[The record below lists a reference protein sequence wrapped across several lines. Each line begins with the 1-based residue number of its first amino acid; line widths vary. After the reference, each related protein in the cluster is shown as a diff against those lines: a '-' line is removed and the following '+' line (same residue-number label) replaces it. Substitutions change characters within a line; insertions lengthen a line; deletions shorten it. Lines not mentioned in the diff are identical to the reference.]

1 MSNAPK
7 PADDESR
14 PGRGPTPVP
23 PRGAKGNKGKGGA
36 AANRPQANRN
46 PRGRQARQAAQR
58 RNRMYGLVAILAV
71 VVIVA
76 VVVIIGVSSGGSG
89 APRRPAAAAS
99 VTQMQGVKVAT
110 LVDATSKVQDLN
122 YASTAAG
129 GPLTSNGKPEVL
141 YIGAEFCPVCAAER
155 WPMTI
160 ALMKF
165 GTFTGLKETHS
176 AKADGDTGTWSYYG
190 ATYSSPYLSL
200 VAQELYT
207 NQRSGNYYKPLEKIS
222 SANQAVWTANEG
234 SNLSFPFIDFGGK
247 EVLTTAQYNPQT
259 IYYHPFSYTLAAVG
273 SNDNTVGAH
282 IDASAAVFTKY
293 LCGLTNNQPGD
304 VCSAVANVPAPVNKP
319 SSGGQSSSAG
329 G

>member
-1 MSNAPK
+1 MSNVSK
-7 PADDESR
+7 PADQSTS
-14 PGRGPTPVP
+14 GRGSTPVP
-23 PRGAKGNKGKGGA
+23 PRAGKGKGGTA
-36 AANRPQANRN
+36 AGRPQPNRN
-46 PRGRQARQAAQR
+46 RGRQARQAAQR
-58 RNRMYGLVAILAV
+58 RNRMYGLVAVLVV

-76 VVVIIGVSSGGSG
+76 VVVIIGVSSGGSS
-89 APRRPAAAAS
+89 APRKPASPAA
-99 VTQMQGVKVAT
+99 VTQMENVSTAT
-110 LVDATSKVQDLN
+110 LADAASKVQGLN

-165 GTFTGLKETHS
+165 GKFTNLQETRS
-176 AKADGDTGTWSYYG
+176 AKADGDTGTWSYFG
-190 ATYSSPYLSL
+190 ATYTSQYLTF

-207 NQRSGNYYKPLEKIS
+207 NQPSGGYYKPLEKVT
-222 SANQAVWTANEG
+222 SAHQTIWAANEG
-234 SNLSFPFIDFGGK
+234 SNLSFPFIDFAGK
-247 EVLTTAQYNPQT
+247 EVLTTAQFNPQT
-259 IYYHPFSYTLAAVG
+259 IYYHPFSWVLGAVG
-273 SNDNTVGAH
+273 TNDNTTGAQ

-304 VCSAVANVPAPVNKP
+304 VCSAVAKVNAPVTQ
-319 SSGGQSSSAG
+319 STSGQQSPAG